1 MEKKYIIALDQGTTS
16 SRAIIFDKD
25 QNIIQI
31 NTKEVRTTFPKPGWV
46 EQDPMAIYSS
56 QYGVMIEALMESEI
70 NLNQVAA
77 IGIANQRET
86 TIVWDKRS
94 GKPIYNAI
102 VWQCRR
108 TSDYC
113 TKLNEELG
121 DYIRANTGLVVDA
134 YFSATKVKWIL
145 DNVEGARKLADEG
158 NLLFG
163 TVDTWLIWKLTGGKV
178 HITDYTNA
186 SRTMLYNIKDL
197 CWDEKICKH
206 LNIPLSMLPEVRNS
220 SEVYDYINVM
230 GTDIPLAGVVG
241 DQQAALFGQA
251 CFDVGDV
258 KNTYGT
264 GCFLLMNTGT
274 KMYQSASGLI
284 TTIAIGLDN
293 KISYALEGSVFV
305 GGAIIQWLRDQMRF
319 LTEACD
325 SEYFASK
332 TSDNGGVYLVPAFTG
347 LGAPYWDMYA
357 RGTIIGLTRGTT
369 RNHIIRA
376 ALESIAYQVNDVI
389 QAMMKDTGVKINH
402 LKVDGGASNNNFL
415 MQFQAD
421 IMNMMVRRSKIFE
434 TTALG
439 AAYLAGLAVGVWSS
453 LDEIRNN
460 WSFEKEFQS
469 EMDDDT
475 RSELIKKWHQAVS
488 RSQNWE
494 SKE

>member
-158 NLLFG
+158 NLL
-163 TVDTWLIWKLTGGKV
+163 
-178 HITDYTNA
+178 
-186 SRTMLYNIKDL
+186 
-197 CWDEKICKH
+197 
-206 LNIPLSMLPEVRNS
+206 
-220 SEVYDYINVM
+220 
-230 GTDIPLAGVVG
+230 
-241 DQQAALFGQA
+241 
-251 CFDVGDV
+251 
-258 KNTYGT
+258 
-264 GCFLLMNTGT
+264 
-274 KMYQSASGLI
+274 
-284 TTIAIGLDN
+284 
-293 KISYALEGSVFV
+293 
-305 GGAIIQWLRDQMRF
+305 
-319 LTEACD
+319 
-325 SEYFASK
+325 
-332 TSDNGGVYLVPAFTG
+332 LVPLTPG
-347 LGAPYWDMYA
+347 LSG
-357 RGTIIGLTRGTT
+357 
-369 RNHIIRA
+369 N
-376 ALESIAYQVNDVI
+376 
-389 QAMMKDTGVKINH
+389 
-402 LKVDGGASNNNFL
+402 
-415 MQFQAD
+415 
-421 IMNMMVRRSKIFE
+421 
-434 TTALG
+434 
-439 AAYLAGLAVGVWSS
+439 
-453 LDEIRNN
+453 
-460 WSFEKEFQS
+460 
-469 EMDDDT
+469 
-475 RSELIKKWHQAVS
+475 
-488 RSQNWE
+488 
-494 SKE
+494 